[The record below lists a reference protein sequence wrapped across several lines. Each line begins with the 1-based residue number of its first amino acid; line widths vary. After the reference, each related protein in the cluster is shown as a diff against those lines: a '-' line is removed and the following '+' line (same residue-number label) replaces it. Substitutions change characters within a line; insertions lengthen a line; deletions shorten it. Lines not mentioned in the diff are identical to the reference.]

1 MFKKLTTLMLFSIM
15 IFSLSACGSNVNSN
29 TNNKVKVVVSFNAMR
44 EFTEAVGGNKVNV
57 ITIIPNG
64 IEPHTFEPKIKD
76 FQDLNDAKVFVY
88 NGLGME
94 KWADKAVQ
102 AADNKNLVVV
112 NASNGYKPLKSSST
126 EEGGE
131 YDPHL
136 WIGLKGAE
144 QEAKNIKDGLIKAD
158 PNNKTYYESNC
169 TTFINKIDALYSEYK
184 TKLSA
189 LPNKNFVTGHAAF
202 GYLCKDL
209 DLKQNSVEDV
219 FADGEPSS
227 KQMESLIT
235 YCKTNNIKTVFVE
248 EMVSPKVSETLA
260 KEVGAAAKKIYT
272 TESKEDNLDY
282 LQATKV
288 NLENIYNSL
297 K

>member
-1 MFKKLTTLMLFSIM
+1 M
-15 IFSLSACGSNVNSN
+15 IFTLSSCGSNANNN
-29 TNNKVKVVVSFNAMR
+29 TANKVKVVVSFNAMR

-57 ITIIPNG
+57 ITIVPNG
-64 IEPHTFEPKIKD
+64 TEPHTFEPKIKD
-76 FQDLNDAKVFVY
+76 FQDLGDAKVFVY

-102 AADNKNLVVV
+102 AVDNKNLVVV
-112 NASNGYKPLKSSST
+112 NASKGYSALKSSST
-126 EEGGE
+126 GEGE

-144 QEAKNIKDGLIKAD
+144 KEAENIRDGLIKAD
-158 PNNKTYYESNC
+158 PDNKTYYESNC
-169 TTFINKIDALYSEYK
+169 TAFVNKIDTLYSEYK

-209 DLKQNSVEDV
+209 DLKQSSVEDV
-219 FADGEPSS
+219 FADGEPGS
-227 KQMESLIT
+227 KKMEELIT
-235 YCKTNNIKTVFVE
+235 YCKANNIKTIFVE

-260 KEVGAAAKKIYT
+260 KEVGASAKKIYT
-272 TESKEDNLDY
+272 NESQEDNLDY
-282 LQATKV
+282 LQAVKA